1 MVKFSSDKHAPIKR
15 DLALLDCLFDEII
28 AQHAGKAVLKV
39 MHLLADS
46 QATEKIIEHSLVLL
60 DSKTVAALVHACS
73 LYTQLYNIAE
83 DVHRERRRRAHLL
96 MGSPPRQ
103 GSLQYTIKKIEQ
115 QKISARAL
123 FSLLDKASIAP
134 VLTAHPTEV
143 QRQSVLD
150 GQRAV
155 RNFLHQLDSDCLTQ
169 KERDAVTKKL
179 QRVILMLWQTSAIRS
194 FEMRVSDEIENG
206 VLYYPLSFFNVLPN
220 FYETLEESLKAL
232 WKEKPIPSLP
242 SFLRIGSWIGG
253 DRDGNPHVDS
263 STLRHAFKRQGE
275 VLFNYYYK
283 ELYGLYREL
292 SISAR
297 EVSISNELLLLAN
310 ASPDQADSRKE
321 EPYRRAIARIIQRLS
336 ATAIVLNLTVRKQI
350 DPKDPYK
357 DAMEFLADLKILSQ
371 SLFLHGSGL
380 LASGPLLKLQR
391 SVDLFGF
398 YLMTIDL
405 RQHALSHQKLVSELF
420 SQAGLEPYLEL
431 TESEKI
437 NVLVRELSKPRPLY
451 SPLLIYSNESQKEL
465 ALFREVLNIKKNF
478 GSKAITQSIIS
489 HCANVSEIL
498 SLALICKETGL
509 IYIEKGAPKTDI
521 NLVPLFETIAVLRE
535 SANLIKTLF
544 TIPWYRALLKKSGNC
559 QEIMLG
565 YSDSN
570 KDGGY
575 LTSQWVLYQTE
586 EKLIKVFNKFGVDIQ
601 LFHGRGGSVGRGG
614 GPSYQAIIAQP
625 KGSVTGRL
633 RITEQGEVITSKYA
647 DTHNSAR
654 NLEALVTATLET
666 SLFGTPTV
674 EEDTKTL
681 NELSDYAYKA
691 YRCLI
696 EHPEFMQY
704 FLEACPIK
712 EIAKLNIGSRPV
724 SRKKLSSLTDLR
736 AIPWVFSWSQARTML
751 PGWYGFGSAFE
762 AFTKKYGKT
771 GRQRLRDLYERSAFF
786 QMVLSNLEQV
796 LAKTDMAIAK
806 RYAKL
811 VSDKKIGQEIFD
823 LIETEWHRTH
833 QAFLWIARQKVLLEH
848 NPALAHS
855 LAIRLPYLNAL
866 NWLQVKLLERL
877 RKEPDDSVILSA
889 IHQTINGIAAGFRN
903 SG

>member
-1 MVKFSSDKHAPIKR
+1 MVEFSSDKHALIKR
-15 DLALLDCLFDEII
+15 DLVLLDRLFSEII
-28 AQHAGKAVLKV
+28 AQHAGKAILKV
-39 MHLLADS
+39 INLLVDS
-46 QATEKIIEHSLVLL
+46 QATEKIVEHSLALL
-60 DSKTVAALVHACS
+60 DSKTVAALVRACS

-96 MGSPPRQ
+96 MDSPPRQ
-103 GSLQYTIKKIEQ
+103 GSLQYTLKKIEQ
-115 QKISARAL
+115 QKVSARVL
-123 FSLLDKASIAP
+123 FCLLDKANIVP

-143 QRQSVLD
+143 QRQSILD
-150 GQRAV
+150 AQRAV
-155 RNFLHQLDSDCLTQ
+155 RNFLHQLDNNHLTQ
-169 KERDAVTKKL
+169 EERDAITKKL

-194 FEMRVSDEIENG
+194 FKMKVSDEIENG
-206 VLYYPLSFFNVLPN
+206 VLYYPLSFFNVLPS
-220 FYETLEESLKAL
+220 FYQTFERSLNTL
-232 WKEKPIPSLP
+232 WKEKSIPPLP

-263 STLRHAFKRQGE
+263 STLQHAFKRQGE
-275 VLFNYYYK
+275 VLFNYYCK
-283 ELYGLYREL
+283 ELHVLYREL
-292 SISAR
+292 SISVR
-297 EVSISNELLLLAN
+297 EVSISAELTILAN
-310 ASPDQADSRKE
+310 ASPDQSDSLQE

-336 ATAIVLNLTVRKQI
+336 ATAIVLNLTVRNHA
-350 DPKDPYK
+350 DPKDPYTNAK
-357 DAMEFLADLKILSQ
+357 EFLADLRILSQ
-371 SLFLHGSGL
+371 SLFSHGSGL
-380 LASGPLLKLQR
+380 LANGPLLKLQR

-398 YLMTIDL
+398 YLMAIDL

-420 SQAGLEPYLEL
+420 ARGGLEPYLEL

-437 NVLVRELSKPRPLY
+437 NALVRELSKPRPLY
-451 SPLLIYSNESQKEL
+451 SPLLTYSDESQKEL
-465 ALFREVLNIKKNF
+465 AVFREAVNIKAKF

-509 IYIEKGAPKTDI
+509 IYLEEGVPKTDI
-521 NLVPLFETIAVLRE
+521 NLVPLFETINVLKK
-535 SANLIKTLF
+535 SADLIKTLF
-544 TIPWYRALLKKSGNC
+544 TIPWYQALLKNSGNC

-586 EKLIKVFNKFGVDIQ
+586 EKLTKIFNEFGVDIQ

-647 DTHNSAR
+647 DAHNSAR

-666 SLFGTPTV
+666 SLFSTPTV
-674 EEDTKTL
+674 EEDTNTL
-681 NELSDYAYKA
+681 NELSDYAYQA

-696 EHPEFMQY
+696 ERAGFMQY

-724 SRKKLSSLTDLR
+724 SRKNLSSFTDLR

-762 AFTKKYGKT
+762 VFTKKYGKI
-771 GRQRLRDLYERSAFF
+771 GHQRLRDLYERSAFF

-796 LAKTDMAIAK
+796 LAKTDIAIAR

-811 VSDKKIGQEIFD
+811 VLDKKIGQEIFN
-823 LIETEWHRTH
+823 LIETEWYRTH
-833 QAFLWIARQKVLLEH
+833 QAFLWITGQKVLLEH

-855 LAIRLPYLNAL
+855 LTIRLPYLNAL

-877 RKEPDDSVILSA
+877 RKEPHDKAILSA
-889 IHQTINGIAAGFRN
+889 IHHTINGIAAGFRN